1 MGITINLVI
10 ANFTIT
16 FIAIDIA
23 TFFLLVRAA
32 SILWPAKL
40 IMAFDA
46 TGRPLTEYYLRA
58 TERLWG
64 RLTKKQVTEKQKLLI
79 GLCFLLIIR
88 LVLSAFGQL
97 LRA

>member
-10 ANFTIT
+10 AILAIT

-40 IMAFDA
+40 LLAFDA

-58 TERLWG
+58 TERLWN
-64 RLTKKQVTEKQKLLI
+64 RLTKRQVTEKQKLLV
-79 GLCFLLIIR
+79 GLCLLLFIR
-88 LVLSAFGQL
+88 LVLSVFGQL
-97 LRA
+97 IRA

>member
-10 ANFTIT
+10 AILAVT
-16 FIAIDIA
+16 FVAIDIS
-23 TFFLLVRAA
+23 TFFLLVRVA
-32 SILWPAKL
+32 SLLWPAKL
-40 IMAFDA
+40 LLAFDA
-46 TGRPLTEYYLRA
+46 TGRTLTEYYLRA

-79 GLCFLLIIR
+79 GLCLLLLIR

-97 LRA
+97 LTA